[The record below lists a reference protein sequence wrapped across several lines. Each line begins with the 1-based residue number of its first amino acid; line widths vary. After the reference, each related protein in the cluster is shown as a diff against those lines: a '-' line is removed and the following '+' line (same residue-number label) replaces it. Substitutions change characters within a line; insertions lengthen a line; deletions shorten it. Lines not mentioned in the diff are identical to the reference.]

1 MEIRTISGYTA
12 DMRRQEAID
21 QLKAAAEA
29 IAGMGATGLY
39 LYGST
44 VRDEGKVESDLDLYV
59 DYDPHSKFN
68 ALDLIAI
75 KLFLEDRMGIEI
87 DLTTSDGLHPRL
99 RPAITQSAIRI
110 F

>member
-1 MEIRTISGYTA
+1 
-12 DMRRQEAID
+12 MRRQEAID
-21 QLKAAAEA
+21 QLKAAAETV
-29 IAGMGATGLY
+29 AGMGATGLY

-44 VRDEGKVESDLDLYV
+44 ARDKGKADSDLDLFV
-59 DYDPHSKFN
+59 DYDPQSKFN
-68 ALDLIAI
+68 ALDLIGI

-99 RPAITQSAIRI
+99 RPVITQSAIRI

>member
-1 MEIRTISGYTA
+1 MA
-12 DMRRQEAID
+12 VMRRQEAIEK
-21 QLKAAAEA
+21 LKAAADA
-29 IAGMGATGLY
+29 VAGMGATGLY

-44 VRDEGKVESDLDLYV
+44 ASDKGQFDSDLDLFV
-59 DYDPHSKFN
+59 DYDPASKFN
-68 ALDLIAI
+68 ALDLIGI

-99 RPAITQSAIRI
+99 RPAITKSAIRI